1 LYNEKR
7 GIFMGITPMVVKQ
20 KEFTTRFRGFD
31 VQEVDSF
38 LEDVAKELD
47 HLNYSI
53 QGLQEE
59 NHRRNLEN
67 QGYRKRENSM
77 KNAMI
82 QSQKVLDQMKENAK
96 KSSQLIIA
104 NAEVEAEKILNR
116 AHKRLSQLHSDIIEL
131 KRQRIQLEM
140 QISAVLESHSKMLEM
155 TKEENK
161 AADETDATL
170 KFIRQA

>member
-1 LYNEKR
+1 
-7 GIFMGITPMVVKQ
+7 MGITPLVVKQ

-31 VQEVDSF
+31 VQEVDFF
-38 LEDVAKELD
+38 LEDVAKEL
-47 HLNYSI
+47 HNLNHAI
-53 QGLQEE
+53 KTLHEE
-59 NHRRNLEN
+59 KRRMNLEN
-67 QGYRKRENSM
+67 QGYRERENSM

-82 QSQKVLDQMKENAK
+82 QAQKVLDQMKENAR
-96 KSSQLIIA
+96 KSSQVTLA

-140 QISAVLESHSKMLEM
+140 QISAVLESHSKMLDM

-161 AADETDATL
+161 AADETDSTL
-170 KFIRQA
+170 KFIKRA

>member
-1 LYNEKR
+1 
-7 GIFMGITPMVVKQ
+7 MGVTPLVVRQ
-20 KEFTTRFRGFD
+20 KEFSTKFRGFD
-31 VQEVDSF
+31 VQEVDMF
-38 LEDVAKELD
+38 LEEVAVEMESMGKSIETLTEEKQKLD
-47 HLNYSI
+47 
-53 QGLQEE
+53 
-59 NHRRNLEN
+59 LEN
-67 QGYRKRENSM
+67 KGYRKRENSM

-96 KSSQLIIA
+96 KSSQVIIA

-116 AHKRLSQLHSDIIEL
+116 AHKRLSQLHSDIVEL

-140 QISAVLESHSKMLEM
+140 QISAVLESHSKLLEM

-170 KFIRQA
+170 KFINRA

>member
-1 LYNEKR
+1 
-7 GIFMGITPMVVKQ
+7 MGVTPVVVRQ

-31 VQEVDSF
+31 VQEVDNF
-38 LEDVAKELD
+38 LEEVAKELE
-47 HLNYSI
+47 Y
-53 QGLQEE
+53 QGQAIEKLTRAK
-59 NHRRNLEN
+59 HRLDLEN
-67 QGYRKRENSM
+67 LGYRKREESM

-82 QSQKVLDQMKENAK
+82 QSQKVLDQMKENAN

-116 AHKRLSQLHSDIIEL
+116 SHKRLSQLHSDIIEL

-140 QISAVLESHSKMLEM
+140 QISAVLETHSKMLEM
-155 TKEENK
+155 TKQENK

-170 KFIRQA
+170 KFMRQA

>member
-1 LYNEKR
+1 
-7 GIFMGITPMVVKQ
+7 MGITPQVVTQ

-31 VQEVDSF
+31 VQEVDYF
-38 LEDVAKELD
+38 LEDVAKEL
-47 HLNYSI
+47 HNLNHTI
-53 QGLQEE
+53 QSLHEE
-59 NHRRNLEN
+59 KHRMNLEN

-82 QSQKVLDQMKENAK
+82 QAQKVLDQMKENAK
-96 KSSQLIIA
+96 KSSQVILA
-104 NAEVEAEKILNR
+104 NAEVEAEKMLNR

-140 QISAVLESHSKMLEM
+140 QISAVLESHSKMLDM

-161 AADETDATL
+161 AADETDSTL
-170 KFIRQA
+170 KFIKQA

>member
-1 LYNEKR
+1 L
-7 GIFMGITPMVVKQ
+7 VVKQ

-31 VQEVDSF
+31 VQEVDYF
-38 LEDVAKELD
+38 LEEVAKELET
-47 HLNYSI
+47 LNHAM
-53 QGLQEE
+53 QTLHEE
-59 NHRRNLEN
+59 NHRLNLEN

-104 NAEVEAEKILNR
+104 NAEVEAEKMLNR

-140 QISAVLESHSKMLEM
+140 QISGVLESHSKLLEM

-161 AADETDATL
+161 AADETDSTL
-170 KFIRQA
+170 KFIKQA

>member
-1 LYNEKR
+1 
-7 GIFMGITPMVVKQ
+7 MGITPLVVKQ

-31 VQEVDSF
+31 VQEVDYF
-38 LEDVAKELD
+38 LEEVTKELD
-47 HLNYSI
+47 NLNHTI
-53 QGLQEE
+53 QGIHEE
-59 NHRRNLEN
+59 NHRLNLEN

-96 KSSQLIIA
+96 KSSQVILA
-104 NAEVEAEKILNR
+104 NAEVEAEKMLNR

-161 AADETDATL
+161 AADEIDSTL
-170 KFIRQA
+170 KFIRQV

>member
-1 LYNEKR
+1 
-7 GIFMGITPMVVKQ
+7 MGITPLVVKQ

-31 VQEVDSF
+31 VQEVDNF
-38 LEDVAKELD
+38 LEDVGEELD
-47 HLNYSI
+47 NLNYSI
-53 QGLQEE
+53 QSLQEE
-59 NHRRNLEN
+59 NHRIKLEN

-104 NAEVEAEKILNR
+104 NAEVEAEKILNGT
-116 AHKRLSQLHSDIIEL
+116 HKRLSQLHSDIIEL

-140 QISAVLESHSKMLEM
+140 QIGAVLESHSKMLEM

-161 AADETDATL
+161 AADETDSTL
-170 KFIRQA
+170 KFIKQA

>member
-1 LYNEKR
+1 
-7 GIFMGITPMVVKQ
+7 MGITPLVVKQ

-31 VQEVDSF
+31 VQEVDYF
-38 LEDVAKELD
+38 LEDVTKELD
-47 HLNYSI
+47 NLNQTI
-53 QGLQEE
+53 QKLHEE
-59 NHRRNLEN
+59 NHRLNLEN

-96 KSSQLIIA
+96 KSSQVIIA
-104 NAEVEAEKILNR
+104 NAEVEAERMLNR

-155 TKEENK
+155 TKQENK
-161 AADETDATL
+161 AADETDSTL

>member
-1 LYNEKR
+1 
-7 GIFMGITPMVVKQ
+7 MGITPLVVKQ

-31 VQEVDSF
+31 VQEVDYF
-38 LEDVAKELD
+38 LEEVSKELEN
-47 HLNYSI
+47 LNHTT
-53 QGLQEE
+53 QGIHEE
-59 NHRRNLEN
+59 NHRLNLEN
-67 QGYRKRENSM
+67 RGYRKREDSM

-140 QISAVLESHSKMLEM
+140 QIGAVIESHSRLLEM
-155 TKEENK
+155 TKQENK
-161 AADETDATL
+161 AADETDSTL
-170 KFIRQA
+170 KFIKQA

>member
-1 LYNEKR
+1 
-7 GIFMGITPMVVKQ
+7 MGITPLVVKQ

-31 VQEVDSF
+31 VQEVDDF
-38 LEDVAKELD
+38 LEDVTTELEN
-47 HLNYSI
+47 LNNTI
-53 QGLQEE
+53 QSLQEK
-59 NHRRNLEN
+59 NHRLNLEN
-67 QGYRKRENSM
+67 EGYKKREGSM

-82 QSQKVLDQMKENAK
+82 QSQKVLDQMKDNAK

-104 NAEVEAEKILNR
+104 NAEVEAQKMLNM

-161 AADETDATL
+161 VADETDSTI
-170 KFIRQA
+170 KFIKQA

>member
-1 LYNEKR
+1 
-7 GIFMGITPMVVKQ
+7 MGVTPLVVRQ

-31 VQEVDSF
+31 VQEVDIF
-38 LEDVAKELD
+38 LEDIAKEIE
-47 HLNYSI
+47 SQE
-53 QGLQEE
+53 QGIEYLKREK
-59 NHRRNLEN
+59 HRLNLEN
-67 QGYRKRENSM
+67 QGYRKREDSM

-82 QSQKVLDQMKENAK
+82 QSQKILDQMKENAK
-96 KSSQLIIA
+96 KSSQIIIA
-104 NAEVEAEKILNR
+104 NAEVEAEKMLNR

-161 AADETDATL
+161 AADETDSTL
-170 KFIRQA
+170 RFIKQA

>member
-1 LYNEKR
+1 ML
-7 GIFMGITPMVVKQ
+7 MGITSLVVKQ

-31 VQEVDSF
+31 VQEVDYF
-38 LEDVAKELD
+38 LEEVSREMED
-47 HLNYSI
+47 LNQAI
-53 QGLQEE
+53 KKLQDD
-59 NHRRNLEN
+59 NHRLDVEN

-96 KSSQLIIA
+96 KNAQVIVA

-140 QISAVLESHSKMLEM
+140 QISAVLESHSKLLEM

-170 KFIRQA
+170 KFIKQA

>member
-1 LYNEKR
+1 
-7 GIFMGITPMVVKQ
+7 MGVTPLVVRQ

-31 VQEVDSF
+31 VQEVDGF
-38 LEDVAKELD
+38 LEEIAKEIESQD
-47 HLNYSI
+47 
-53 QGLQEE
+53 QGIEYLKQEK
-59 NHRRNLEN
+59 HRLGLEN
-67 QGYRKRENSM
+67 QGYRKREDSM

-82 QSQKVLDQMKENAK
+82 QSQKVLDQMKVNAK
-96 KSSQLIIA
+96 KTSQVIIA

-161 AADETDATL
+161 AADETDSTL
-170 KFIRQA
+170 RFFKQA